1 VVTII
6 ILKIKLGLPV
16 MLISRKFSTRFYE
29 AYPNVFYGK
38 NQNNFLEK
46 KDIKELLKIMKHRG
60 KTVRYCLH
68 EKITDLVHVSV
79 IATNKAY
86 PNNIHKHPHKI
97 ETIYALKGNA
107 NLCLYVNDQ
116 NDKEIQNLSSS
127 NFSLIQIPKNTFH
140 NFELISNNFVF
151 IEISEGPFNSESTL
165 YK

>member
-1 VVTII
+1 
-6 ILKIKLGLPV
+6 
-16 MLISRKFSTRFYE
+16 
-29 AYPNVFYGK
+29 
-38 NQNNFLEK
+38 
-46 KDIKELLKIMKHRG
+46 MKHRG

-116 NDKEIQNLSSS
+116 NDKEIQNYKSSACGYYCIAFIKFLHNKTNKEKS
-127 NFSLIQIPKNTFH
+127 FLTFLKLFNIKTHH
-140 NFELISNNFVF
+140 NDKILHEL
-151 IEISEGPFNSESTL
+151 L
-165 YK
+165 Y